1 MVSKTI
7 IHPFFL
13 LLASERG
20 EAKILNCCHQAE
32 WNGRTYDS
40 SGTIKIGIDEV
51 PLYRSVGDSSN
62 SGNLISMNWER
73 SDGKVHP
80 SLFVTKQS
88 NIDGEEMMI
97 TEEIGKA
104 GTQVD
109 GSLTCPDQ
117 MEWKDANETIVEW
130 KCLPPSND
138 CVDAGDFCKMSD
150 ADIAQKCVTLSKICC
165 KTCTDFRLKL
175 EEAVKKQAEETAAT
189 ADPPAETDIQD
200 DPTEDTDVT
209 DSAQEETE
217 NETVP
222 SSEPSPEPA
231 GETTSSNE
239 TSTESSD
246 EKAEPEPEPEGGST
260 SELAIGFAL
269 IFITLLL

>member
-1 MVSKTI
+1 MVIKTI

-13 LLASERG
+13 LLASERN

-51 PLYRSVGDSSN
+51 PLYRSVGDSTN

-80 SLFVTKQS
+80 SLFVTKQT

-117 MEWKDANETIVEW
+117 MEWKDVNETIIEW
-130 KCLPPSND
+130 KCLPPSDD
-138 CVDAGDFCKMSD
+138 CVDAGDFCQMTD
-150 ADIAQKCVTLSKICC
+150 EDIAQKCVTLSKICC
-165 KTCTDFRLKL
+165 QTCTDFRLKL

-189 ADPPAETDIQD
+189 ADPPAEKDIQEE
-200 DPTEDTDVT
+200 PTEDADETESVE
-209 DSAQEETE
+209 EETE
-217 NETVP
+217 NGTNP
-222 SSEPSPEPA
+222 SAEPSPEP
-231 GETTSSNE
+231 ETPSSNE
-239 TSTESSD
+239 TSSEPAE
-246 EKAEPEPEPEGGST
+246 EKAEPEPEPEAGSG
-260 SELAIGFAL
+260 SELALGFAL
-269 IFITLLL
+269 IFISLML

>member
-1 MVSKTI
+1 
-7 IHPFFL
+7 
-13 LLASERG
+13 
-20 EAKILNCCHQAE
+20 
-32 WNGRTYDS
+32 
-40 SGTIKIGIDEV
+40 
-51 PLYRSVGDSSN
+51 
-62 SGNLISMNWER
+62 MNWER

-130 KCLPPSND
+130 KCLPPSDD

-189 ADPPAETDIQD
+189 ADPPAENDTQEDLS
-200 DPTEDTDVT
+200 EDTDETDSVQEEIENETADPT
-209 DSAQEETE
+209 DSA
-217 NETVP
+217 
-222 SSEPSPEPA
+222 EPSPEP
-231 GETTSSNE
+231 TSVTPSSNE
-239 TSTESSD
+239 TSTESAD
-246 EKAEPEPEPEGGST
+246 EKAEPEPEPEAGSAR
-260 SELAIGFAL
+260 ELALGFAL
-269 IFITLLL
+269 IFISLLL